1 MDMLS
6 RVCDSLYWMSRY
18 LERAEHTARVLEVH
32 LGLQLESFSAVSQ
45 RHWQRMITSL
55 GLEPPEGLSD
65 PELVQWV
72 CFDPS
77 NRLSIVS
84 SITFARDNARQVRE
98 HTSSEMWEQI
108 NILFHH
114 VRSHAV
120 QEDWEGEPADF
131 LRSVRDGAHLFQGIT
146 DSTMSHGQGWQFIQ
160 LGRYIER
167 VKAASLLLDHHFR
180 HFQAEGAET
189 INFEEHSEWIGLLKS
204 LTAFEAYCKVYTA
217 DLKPARVAEFLLL
230 SGEFPHSIRFA
241 VDQIDTV
248 MRALPEAMRPAGNRP
263 ARLAGKLRA
272 MLSYAQM
279 DEITA
284 GGMHDFLDDVQ
295 RQCKQIHNAV
305 QQVYIDYPI
314 DAAVEA

>member
-32 LGLQLESFSAVSQ
+32 LGLQLESFSTTSQ
-45 RHWQRMITSL
+45 DHWQRMITSL
-55 GLEPPEGLSD
+55 GLEPPEGLNDSD
-65 PELVQWV
+65 LVQWV

-84 SITFARDNARQVRE
+84 CIAFARDNARQVRE

-108 NILFHH
+108 NMVFHH
-114 VRSHAV
+114 VRSNAL
-120 QEDWEGEPADF
+120 QEDWEAEPVDF

-167 VKAASLLLDHHFR
+167 ASATSLLLDEHFK
-180 HFQAEGAET
+180 HFQPVEAAT
-189 INFEEHSEWIGLLKS
+189 IDFQEHSEWIGLLKS

-217 DLKPARVAEFLLL
+217 DLKPERVAEFLLL
-230 SGEFPHSIRFA
+230 SDEFPHSIGFA

-248 MRALPEAMRPAGNRP
+248 MKALPESIRTGGNRP

-272 MLSYAQM
+272 TLSYTQM
-279 DEITA
+279 DEIPA
-284 GGMHDFLDDVQ
+284 GGMHDFLENVQ
-295 RQCKQIHNAV
+295 RQCTQIHNAV
-305 QQVYIDYPI
+305 HQVYIEYPI
-314 DAAVEA
+314 DAALEA